1 MLTSLSSP
9 PSRDVARRSYTLKH
23 KRKMVRDVE
32 MLLNSGSNIRSACI
46 SMRLDRSLFYKWK
59 KSLCVNNNV
68 AGGSHD
74 ANHVSVASDTLGG
87 TLTEENQ
94 IVVCDMPIDNPVGDE
109 PMNDVVVPLNDVTVA
124 ACNMPLTDVTPVTT
138 AIIMLPTRKFFSG
151 NLRSLHPGKSSILAS
166 KTTPLLRWIF
176 EHREQGVQVTT
187 RMVRKV
193 AEDIVPNFREKT
205 IVAKNQVVRRFL
217 HRVGLTHRV
226 ATHVAQKSHHETE
239 AASIEFM
246 EFMRRKVANMN
257 PDHVINMDQT
267 PIPFSY
273 HNNRTWNKK
282 GMRTIHVRAS
292 TTETKRAT
300 LAATVTMSGQ
310 LLVPLLIF
318 KGAANGRIAKKELT
332 TFAPMAVYAVQKKA
346 WMDESMMRL
355 WIAKCL
361 SPWKNTLPQNCVPLL
376 ILDSFRVHM
385 MGPIVAEIQ
394 GLGIE
399 VQYIPGGCTYLCQPI
414 DVGVNRPIKHAMAE
428 QWEDWIDSEGVQNG
442 NVMATPPR
450 ELIATWVVEAYWTLK
465 TETCKK
471 AWTKKGFEWTV

>member
-1 MLTSLSSP
+1 M
-9 PSRDVARRSYTLKH
+9 
-23 KRKMVRDVE
+23 
-32 MLLNSGSNIRSACI
+32 
-46 SMRLDRSLFYKWK
+46 
-59 KSLCVNNNV
+59 

-124 ACNMPLTDVTPVTT
+124 ACNMPFTDVTPVTT

-151 NLRSLHPGKSSILAS
+151 NLRSLHPGKSSILTS

-193 AEDIVPNFREKT
+193 AEDIVPNFCEKT

-246 EFMRRKVANMN
+246 EFMRQKVANMN

-273 HNNRTWNKK
+273 HFHA
-282 GMRTIHVRAS
+282 IS
-292 TTETKRAT
+292 I
-300 LAATVTMSGQ
+300 
-310 LLVPLLIF
+310 PFLIF
-318 KGAANGRIAKKELT
+318 SIPFPFCYHSISISFIQPQIHQTRFLSILKIIFSYSILSILLAL
-332 TFAPMAVYAVQKKA
+332 AVF
-346 WMDESMMRL
+346 
-355 WIAKCL
+355 
-361 SPWKNTLPQNCVPLL
+361 LL
-376 ILDSFRVHM
+376 
-385 MGPIVAEIQ
+385 E
-394 GLGIE
+394 
-399 VQYIPGGCTYLCQPI
+399 
-414 DVGVNRPIKHAMAE
+414 
-428 QWEDWIDSEGVQNG
+428 
-442 NVMATPPR
+442 AT
-450 ELIATWVVEAYWTLK
+450 
-465 TETCKK
+465 
-471 AWTKKGFEWTV
+471 GD

>member
-1 MLTSLSSP
+1 M
-9 PSRDVARRSYTLKH
+9 
-23 KRKMVRDVE
+23 
-32 MLLNSGSNIRSACI
+32 
-46 SMRLDRSLFYKWK
+46 
-59 KSLCVNNNV
+59 

-74 ANHVSVASDTLGG
+74 SNHVSVASDILGG

-124 ACNMPLTDVTPVTT
+124 VCNMPMTDVTPVMTEMQHLT
-138 AIIMLPTRKFFSG
+138 GILSSTRKFFSG

-282 GMRTIHVRAS
+282 GMQTFHMHAS

-332 TFAPMAVYAVQKKA
+332 TFAPMAVYAVQKK
-346 WMDESMMRL
+346 
-355 WIAKCL
+355 
-361 SPWKNTLPQNCVPLL
+361 
-376 ILDSFRVHM
+376 H
-385 MGPIVAEIQ
+385 G
-394 GLGIE
+394 
-399 VQYIPGGCTYLCQPI
+399 
-414 DVGVNRPIKHAMAE
+414 
-428 QWEDWIDSEGVQNG
+428 
-442 NVMATPPR
+442 
-450 ELIATWVVEAYWTLK
+450 WTNP
-465 TETCKK
+465 
-471 AWTKKGFEWTV
+471 